1 MGQSGVTLGRWLNL
15 FNYHDKSTCDR
26 RLLSCQSA
34 NLKPAAVPQMTP
46 SDELIFLRNG
56 GKTGSLIQAFN
67 WVDTPLGPIEGW
79 SQSLKVALQLLLSSR
94 FPMQILWGSD
104 YIQFYNDA
112 YIPIAGNK
120 HPTGI
125 GQRGADCWR
134 EVWDFAGPMLDR
146 VMATGEAT
154 WSEDQPL
161 VLNRNGQ
168 PEEGYFTFSYTPI
181 WNEANQVGGI
191 FIAINETTP
200 KILGERRERAL
211 RTEAQTMA
219 KSLEHVLT
227 SISDEFMMLDANW
240 CFTYVND
247 RAVAALHTPRQAL
260 LGRSIWQVFPQLV
273 GTPFY
278 QRLHWAVEAQ
288 TVTSFELFDA
298 DAGRWLENR
307 VYPFGDGVSLL
318 RVDISD
324 RKRLEQALHASQE
337 QLDSLLNTAPA
348 SIARCRFF
356 ADRTYVLDY
365 RSVGCEA
372 LTGYSL
378 AELTPELWAAR
389 TFAEDWAAN
398 ADALFEAVFE
408 QRPITVEYRF
418 LHRDGTVRWIADSL
432 TSRRDEAQNCWIVTM
447 VGIDITARRQ
457 AEEALR
463 RSEAHLALAQ
473 KMARFGSWEFYP
485 SGQQSVWSEAIFEQF
500 GYDPSQTEPSYG
512 DLMQRIHPDDRQM
525 VEQFAERAIVDHQ
538 PYALDLRVVLAD
550 GAQRYLHLRCEPV
563 LDAQG
568 QFVKLMGTCLDIT
581 DRKQIEMV
589 LQESQ
594 TRLQLA
600 LQGANCG
607 TWDYDLTNQDLVWS
621 ERCKAM
627 FGLDSTTPMS
637 FEVFTRAIHP
647 DDRDRVQRAVDEAIA
662 HRQDYD
668 VEMRTLWPD
677 GTVRWVRSIGRVYR
691 NRRGQPM
698 RMAGVA
704 LDISRLKQA
713 ETALRESEERY
724 RVLAEAMPQMVW
736 MADRTGVQYWNQ
748 RWYDYTGISSGTA
761 LGTAGAQTVHP
772 DEQEQALVL
781 WQQAL
786 ETGGGFELEQ
796 RIRRHDGVYRWFINR
811 GLPVA
816 DSRGQVTRWVGTI
829 TDIDDKKQ
837 LEDQRARLLDQ
848 ERVAREAA
856 ETANRIKDEFLAV
869 LSHELRSPLNP
880 ILGWARLLRTTQL
893 SAAKTEYALETI
905 ERNARQQSQLIDDLL
920 DVSRI
925 LRGKL
930 ILNSLP
936 TSLTAVVHDALE
948 TVRSVSETKGVQ
960 LQTELDSAPFKV
972 LGDPNRLKQVVW
984 NLLSNAVKFTPAGGR
999 VSVRLDYVESWAEIQ
1014 ISDTGKGIDPAFLPH
1029 VFDRFRQADS
1039 TTTRDFGGLGLG
1051 LAIAHQIVD
1060 MHSGTIQADSPGE
1073 GQGANFTVRLPV
1085 MLTAVEEP
1093 LPTAQLTGSQDLIDI
1108 HVMIVEDDAD
1118 NRHLITSTLQQFGA
1132 QVTAASSALD
1142 AIAAIASVQP
1152 DILVSDIGMPGMDG
1166 YTLMQT
1172 IRAMSHIGQIPA
1184 IALTAYTT
1192 ETDQKKVFSAGFQK
1206 YLPKPMEVNQLVEAI
1221 LALVQNKAE

>member
-1 MGQSGVTLGRWLNL
+1 
-15 FNYHDKSTCDR
+15 
-26 RLLSCQSA
+26 
-34 NLKPAAVPQMTP
+34 MTP
-46 SDELIFLRNG
+46 SNELIFLRNG
-56 GKTGSLIQAFN
+56 GKTGSLIQEFN

-79 SQSLKVALQLLLSSR
+79 SQSLKVALQILLSSR

-120 HPTGI
+120 HPVGI

-134 EVWDFAGPMLDR
+134 EVWDFAGPLLDR
-146 VMATGEAT
+146 VMATGVAT

-161 VLNRNGQ
+161 VLDRNGQ

-181 WNEANQVGGI
+181 WDEANRVGGI
-191 FIAINETTP
+191 FIAINETTQ
-200 KILGERRERAL
+200 KILGERRERTL
-211 RTEAQTMA
+211 RAEAQTIA
-219 KSLEHVLT
+219 KRLENVLT
-227 SISDEFMMLDANW
+227 SISDEFMMFDSNW

-247 RAVAALHTPRQAL
+247 RAVAALHTPRQDL
-260 LGRSIWQVFPQLV
+260 LGRSIWEVFPRLV
-273 GTPFY
+273 ATPFY
-278 QRLHWAVEAQ
+278 QRLQGAVEAQ
-288 TVTSFELFDA
+288 TATGFELFDA

-324 RKRLEQALHASQE
+324 RKHLEQALHASQD

-365 RSVGCEA
+365 RSQGCEA
-372 LTGYSL
+372 LTGYTL
-378 AELTPELWAAR
+378 EELTPELWAAR
-389 TFAEDWAAN
+389 TFSEDSAAI
-398 ADALFEAVFE
+398 ADAMFEAVFE
-408 QRPITVEYRF
+408 QRPITLEYRF
-418 LHRDGTVRWIADSL
+418 LHKDGTVRWIADSL
-432 TSRRDEAQNCWIVTM
+432 TSRRDEAQTCWIVTM
-447 VGIDITARRQ
+447 VGIDITARKQ
-457 AEEALR
+457 AEDDLR

-473 KMARFGSWEFYP
+473 RMAQFGSWEFYP
-485 SGQQSVWSEAIFEQF
+485 NGQQSVWSEAIFEQF
-500 GYDPSQTEPSYG
+500 GYDPSQTEPSYA

-538 PYALDLRVVLAD
+538 PYALDLRVVWAD
-550 GAQRYLHLRCEPV
+550 GSQRYLHLRCEPV

-568 QFVKLMGTCLDIT
+568 QLVKLMGTCLDIT
-581 DRKQIEMV
+581 DRKQIEVV

-607 TWDYDLTNQDLVWS
+607 TWDYDLTSQDLVWS
-621 ERCKAM
+621 ERCKAI
-627 FGLDSTTPMS
+627 FGIDSTTPMS
-637 FEVFTRAIHP
+637 FEAFARAIHP

-668 VEMRTLWPD
+668 VEMRTLWPN

-691 NRRGQPM
+691 NQWGQPM

-704 LDISRLKQA
+704 LDISSLKQA
-713 ETALRESEERY
+713 EATLRESEERY
-724 RVLAEAMPQMVW
+724 RMLAEAMPQMVW
-736 MADRTGVQYWNQ
+736 MADRSGVQYWNQ
-748 RWYDYTGISSGTA
+748 RWYDYTGIPRGTA
-761 LGTAGAQTVHP
+761 LGTAGTQTVHP
-772 DEQEQALVL
+772 DEQERVMVL

-786 ETGGGFELEQ
+786 EKGEAFEIEQ

-811 GLPVA
+811 GLPVQ
-816 DSRGQVTRWVGTI
+816 DSSGEVNRWVGTI
-829 TDIDDKKQ
+829 TDVDDKKQ
-837 LEDQRARLLDQ
+837 LEDQRARLLEQ

-856 ETANRIKDEFLAV
+856 ENANRIKDEFLAV

-880 ILGWARLLRTTQL
+880 ILGWAKLLRTTQL

-936 TSLTAVVHDALE
+936 TSLTAIIDDALE
-948 TVRSVSETKGVQ
+948 TVCSVSETKGVQ
-960 LQTELDSAPFKV
+960 IQTELDAAPFKV

-999 VSVRLDYVESWAEIQ
+999 VSVRLNYVENWAEIH

-1060 MHSGTIQADSPGE
+1060 MHSGTIHAESLGE

-1085 MLTAVEEP
+1085 MLAAVEEP
-1093 LPTAQLTGSQDLIDI
+1093 LPIPQLTNGHDLLNI
-1108 HVMIVEDDAD
+1108 HVMIVEDDVD
-1118 NRHLITSTLQQFGA
+1118 SRNLITATLQHFGA
-1132 QVTAASSALD
+1132 QVTAFSSAAD
-1142 AIAAIASVQP
+1142 AIVALAKTQP
-1152 DILVSDIGMPGMDG
+1152 DILISDIGMPGMDG
-1166 YTLMQT
+1166 YMLMQHLREMT
-1172 IRAMSHIGQIPA
+1172 SASEIPA
-1184 IALTAYTT
+1184 IALTSYTT
-1192 ETDQKKVFSAGFQK
+1192 KIDRERIFAAGFQK
-1206 YLPKPMEVNQLVEAI
+1206 HLPKPMEVAELIEAI
-1221 LALVQNKAE
+1221 LALVPQRSG